1 MVPDTTDD
9 LVILSDQEWVMSYP
23 MTPSAWLRTACGI
36 VGRDLTRAEWD
47 RYLPG
52 GSTSRPA
59 PTWTE
64 AARRRP
70 RPGGGGRRLAGGGLS
85 SSS

>member
-1 MVPDTTDD
+1 
-9 LVILSDQEWVMSYP
+9 MSYP
-23 MTPSAWLRTACGI
+23 MTPSAWLRTACAV

-52 GSTSRPA
+52 REYDGRPA
-59 PTWTE
+59 PTWSE

-70 RPGGGGRRLAGGGLS
+70 RPGGGGGGWWVAGSAVRAEHERVPVRDEPEAARRS
-85 SSS
+85 